1 MPHAAA
7 EVSPATCVVQ
17 STRSFEVSRRVPRAG
32 VKRERGAA
40 GSPANASA
48 APATV
53 SACGRIQPATVG
65 ASLRE
70 GDTPDPTSP
79 ETGLDRWW
87 EMPRGA
93 VGDRRASSLHFL
105 LQPESGTRGRMPREE
120 TLKRSIIA
128 ALVAAT
134 APLAFAQTPEEPA
147 VVVTATRFPESRLE
161 APVGMIVIGVQE
173 IARDTARTLPEL
185 LSHLAN
191 VHVRHNR

>member
-7 EVSPATCVVQ
+7 EVSRASCVVQ
-17 STRSFEVSRRVPRAG
+17 SPGSFEVSGRVPRAG

-53 SACGRIQPATVG
+53 SACGRIYPATVG

-93 VGDRRASSLHFL
+93 VGDRCASFLHFL
-105 LQPESGTRGRMPREE
+105 LQRESGTRGTHTDGGNLE
-120 TLKRSIIA
+120 TIHHSRPHRGRGA
-128 ALVAAT
+128 AC
-134 APLAFAQTPEEPA
+134 
-147 VVVTATRFPESRLE
+147 
-161 APVGMIVIGVQE
+161 
-173 IARDTARTLPEL
+173 
-185 LSHLAN
+185 
-191 VHVRHNR
+191 